1 MSFVFQGRT
10 LLVLLA
16 LGALGGCVSTKIVP
30 VDHQALSGLHGGTVV
45 VSQREKPSF
54 AANTA
59 GKMMFG
65 AVGAVAAISSGNDI
79 IRDNEVADP
88 AAYIEQ
94 ALLKD
99 LVTDNALKGVTSPT
113 STNTTDVA
121 QLAKQYAGADLLLD
135 VQTINWSWIY
145 YPTSWSHYK
154 VIYSAK
160 IRLIDTKH
168 SKLIADGFCA
178 RIPDVP
184 AESAPTR
191 DELLDNKAARLKQEL
206 ATAADYCV
214 QTFRTKVLEKS

>member
-1 MSFVFQGRT
+1 MSFLFQGRT
-10 LLVLLA
+10 SLTLLA
-16 LGALGGCVSTKIVP
+16 LCSLGGCVSTKIVP
-30 VDHQALSGLHGGTVV
+30 VDHQALSGFHGGTVV

-113 STNTTDVA
+113 STNTMDVA

-178 RIPDVP
+178 RVPDGP

-191 DELLDNKAARLKQEL
+191 DELLENKAARLKQEL

>member
-1 MSFVFQGRT
+1 MSFLFQGRT
-10 LLVLLA
+10 WLVLLA
-16 LGALGGCVSTKIVP
+16 LCSLGGCVSTKIVP
-30 VDHQALSGLHGGTVV
+30 VDHKALAGLQGGTVV

-79 IRDNEVADP
+79 IRDNDVADP
-88 AAYIEQ
+88 AGYIEKI
-94 ALLKD
+94 LLND
-99 LVTDNALKGVTSPT
+99 LVTDNALKGVTSPA

-121 QLAKQYAGADLLLD
+121 KLAKQYAAADLLLD
-135 VQTINWSWIY
+135 VQTVNWSWIY

-154 VIYSAK
+154 VIYSVK

-178 RIPDVP
+178 RVPDVP
-184 AESAPTR
+184 AESAPTK
-191 DELLDNKAARLKQEL
+191 DELLENKAARLKQEL

>member
-1 MSFVFQGRT
+1 MSFLLQGRT
-10 LLVLLA
+10 SLALLA

-30 VDHQALSGLHGGTVV
+30 VDHHALSGLHGGTVV

-65 AVGAVAAISSGNDI
+65 VAGAVAAISSGNDI

-99 LVTDNALKGVTSPT
+99 LVTDNALKGLTIQA

-145 YPTSWSHYK
+145 YPTSWGHYK

-178 RIPDVP
+178 RVPDVP

-191 DELLDNKAARLKQEL
+191 DELLENKAARLKQEL

>member
-1 MSFVFQGRT
+1 MMSFVFQGRT

-99 LVTDNALKGVTSPT
+99 LVTDNALKGVAIQANTGSG
-113 STNTTDVA
+113 TTDVA

-135 VQTINWSWIY
+135 IQTINWSWIY

-168 SKLIADGFCA
+168 SKLIADGC
-178 RIPDVP
+178 RQSP
-184 AESAPTR
+184 
-191 DELLDNKAARLKQEL
+191 Q
-206 ATAADYCV
+206 
-214 QTFRTKVLEKS
+214 